1 MVVLPKLREWS
12 RAVNLNC
19 TQHAGRDERIKIA
32 KSRKL
37 FVLTLLLSPK
47 KQIYPTL
54 TLTVAITRS

>member
-1 MVVLPKLREWS
+1 MVVLAKLREWP

-37 FVLTLLLSPK
+37 FVLTLLISPT

>member
-1 MVVLPKLREWS
+1 MVVLAKLREWP

-19 TQHAGRDERIKIA
+19 TQHAGRDEKIKIA

-37 FVLTLLLSPK
+37 FVLTLLTSST